1 MYSFVVIL
9 PLIYSAIA
17 VGSGGCGTFILRD
30 KEVERR
36 LQIVERCWRAEGSVE
51 ERGGSSKLPSGS
63 PTMHLY
69 LSISLL
75 EY

>member
-9 PLIYSAIA
+9 PFIYSAIA

-36 LQIVERCWRAEGSVE
+36 LQIVERCW
-51 ERGGSSKLPSGS
+51 
-63 PTMHLY
+63 
-69 LSISLL
+69 
-75 EY
+75 